1 MCQRHGLIESIRLA
15 EKAAWNAPDPAGGEA
30 ALGPIAGLIVGIWWW
45 IVGAPEGDKADEN
58 PSKD

>member
-1 MCQRHGLIESIRLA
+1 LKSIRLA